1 MKNMNSISNI
11 KSLAFVLIF
20 ILGIGLNSCVVER
33 GPAGPQ
39 GDNVINTFV
48 TYNFNIRA
56 IDWVVNNQDN
66 STYLYYKNIPEIT
79 NDVINNGFVLAY
91 ARIDGKPWVQLPM
104 TNFYN
109 DNGTP
114 YTLEYLPYHTAGGFE
129 LQYVDS
135 HPQPIAPTVFTELKV
150 VVVEGEDYMNAI
162 KHTDKANVNEVL
174 ANLTR
179 TKSLIE
185 STK

>member
-1 MKNMNSISNI
+1 MKNI
-11 KSLAFVLIF
+11 KSLGMILVLI
-20 ILGIGLNSCVVER
+20 LAIGLNSCVVER
-33 GPAGPQ
+33 GPAGPP
-39 GDNVINTFV
+39 GDQAINTFV

-56 IDWVVNNQDN
+56 VDWVMNNQDN
-66 STYLYYKNIPEIT
+66 STYLYYKSIPEIT
-79 NDVINNGFVLAY
+79 SNVINNGIVLAY

-114 YTLEYLPYHTAGGFE
+114 YTLEYLPYHTVGGFE
-129 LQYVDS
+129 LQYIDS
-135 HPQPIAPTVFTELKV
+135 HPQPIAPSVFTELRV
-150 VVVEGEDYMNAI
+150 VIVEGADYLNAI
-162 KHTDKANVNEVL
+162 KHTDKTNVNEVM

-179 TKSLIE
+179 TKSLID